1 MIGMIAAVSPDGVI
15 GVDGKIPWHYPAD
28 LKRFKSLTLDGT
40 IIMGRVTYESIGKPL
55 PKRRNVV
62 ITSRDIP
69 GVECFRDIPSA
80 LATCTGNVWFIGGA
94 SIYREAMRYADLIDL
109 TYVPDQI
116 EREDAVRF
124 PEIDQQLFEP
134 GPRERDPDDPRLEHR
149 IYRRRRSSS
158 S

>member
-15 GVDGKIPWHYPAD
+15 GVGGKIPWHYPAD

-40 IIMGRVTYESIGKPL
+40 VIMGRTTYESIGKPL
-55 PKRRNVV
+55 PKRRNLV
-62 ITSRDIP
+62 ITASEIP
-69 GVECFRDIPSA
+69 GVECFRDIASA

-94 SIYREAMRYADLIDL
+94 RIYREAMQYVDLIDL

-116 EREDAVRF
+116 EDPNAVRF
-124 PEIDQQLFEP
+124 PEIDPHQFEP
-134 GPRERDPDDPRLEHR
+134 GPRERDADDPRLEHR
-149 IYRRRRSSS
+149 TYRRRRSSS